1 MDAVYLLLGTAFF
14 LVTLALVK
22 AFSHLQGGGL

>member
-1 MDAVYLLLGTAFF
+1 MDVVYVSLGVAFF

-22 AFSHLQGGGL
+22 AFSHLQGGSL

>member
-1 MDAVYLLLGTAFF
+1 MDVVYVLPGVVFF
-14 LVTLALVK
+14 LVALALVK

>member
-1 MDAVYLLLGTAFF
+1 MDIVYVLLGVAFF
-14 LVTLALVK
+14 LVALGLVK